1 MESVEEALAALDAAL
16 TTDGLSNLQE
26 LIVRGCWEGQTY
38 TQIAETTGYDDDYI
52 RDVGFQLWRKLSQ
65 SLNEK
70 VSKSNFKTVLRRR
83 ERGQRATILTPV
95 IAPSRFVDWGTA
107 ADVPVFFG
115 RDREFTTLTPW
126 IKENRCRLISILGMG
141 GMGKTSFTIRFA
153 QTLQDEFEVL
163 IWRSLKAA
171 PPLGDLLNNLLKVL
185 APSPEKTLPDNT
197 PGKLEQ
203 LIEYLRQSRC
213 LIILDNFDVLLQ
225 GEQLGGV
232 FQPAYEDYGELLQYV
247 GEIAHNSCVLITSR
261 EKPQGI
267 DGMEGDRLPVRTLYL
282 NGLDPAASAQILR
295 QKELSGTEQDFQ
307 RLIDY
312 YRGHPLALK
321 IISTSIRDLFD
332 GNIAQ
337 FLQQGSGVFN
347 GLQKLLVK
355 QLERLSALEQAI
367 LYWLAINSEP
377 VSFAQLLE
385 DLVPEPTKSK
395 LLEALESLKRR
406 SLIETAK
413 AALTLTLSYGK
424 KEQENSLANTT
435 TDEQLLPPSPYGR
448 GVGGEG
454 QSIRFTL
461 QPVIMECLIDE
472 LIQRVCSEIKAI
484 APQAF
489 LSHALVKAQ
498 IEDNLRDCQTRLILD
513 PLATRLMG
521 HFGSAIALSQQ
532 LHTLR
537 QHLQTLPTH
546 QIGYGGGNL
555 LNLFRHLKTDLVG
568 QDFSGLT
575 LRQAILHDISLRRT
589 NFTQATFRQCSF
601 ANTFGGITHLAFSPD
616 GNRFAT
622 CDSNGNVALWSVNGM
637 HPTAKCIGHDF
648 WTWAVAF
655 SPNSALLASC
665 GQDQTIRL
673 WDTATGHCHKI
684 LKGHTNIVT
693 DVTFSPDGLSLL
705 SCSTDGTVKQ
715 WNLSTGN
722 CMQTFLGHE
731 KCVWGAVFAPDG
743 QHFYSGGEDNC
754 IRYWDLHTGT
764 CLKVFTGHTQWI
776 MAIALSPDGLQLAS
790 ASMDGTLKLWCT
802 ATATCLH
809 TLSGHQAPV
818 LSVAFSPKG
827 RTLASG
833 SYDRTVRLW
842 NARTGICTQ
851 ILNKH
856 TNRIW
861 CVKFHPKGNLL
872 ASGGDDHTARFWNS
886 VTGDPTNTLQGH
898 SNGIYAIALHPNGT
912 LLASAHEDQTVRLWP
927 VPSSPLEPHKSLD
940 KTGDSAFDP
949 PNPLKKGE
957 LELKVPLFKGDL
969 GGSKVSNGP
978 TDRERYAFAPP
989 NPIRPSLEPFQTLRG
1004 HQNRILAIAFSPD
1017 GHTLASGSLDRTIK
1031 LWNPETYQCRLT
1043 LQGHQ
1048 SWIWDV
1054 AFHPNSKTLASASY
1068 DRTVKLWDL
1077 KTGHCTHTL
1086 EGHLGSALSV
1096 AFSPDGQWLASG
1108 GYEQMLKLWHP
1119 ESGECVHTWYAH
1131 PNRVWA
1137 VAFSPNSQ
1145 WLATAGEDGNIIL
1158 WDVETGDRLQTLSG
1172 HSQSV
1177 LCLRFSAD
1185 GRQLFSSSGDRTVK
1199 QWDLQTGQCL
1209 QTLSGH
1215 DHWAWSLALVSAHI
1229 LLSGSQDETIQC
1241 WDLTTGEPLQR
1252 LEVPRPYAGM
1262 NISDTQGLTD
1272 AQRQTLTVLGAICN
1286 RTDEFLNLSQNS
1298 WSG

>member
-1 MESVEEALAALDAAL
+1 VHKSLSNGCSRRLWGQTIWGKGITMKSVEEVLSVLDTVL
-16 TTDGLSNLQE
+16 TPNGLSNLQE
-26 LIVRGCWEGQTY
+26 LIVRGCWERQTY

-52 RDVGFQLWRKLSQ
+52 RDVGFQLWRKLSKA
-65 SLNEK
+65 LNQK
-70 VSKSNFKTVLRRR
+70 VSKSNFKTVLRRHAQ
-83 ERGQRATILTPV
+83 GQQSIVSAPV
-95 IAPSRFVDWGTA
+95 FVPSRLLDWGTA
-107 ADVPVFFG
+107 ADVPLFFG
-115 RDREFTTLTPW
+115 RNREFITLTQW
-126 IKENRCRLISILGMG
+126 IKEHHCRLISILGMG
-141 GMGKTSFTIRFA
+141 GMGKTSFTIRLA

-171 PPLGDLLNNLLKVL
+171 PPLSDLLNNLLKVL
-185 APSPEKTLPDNT
+185 APSPEQTLLDST
-197 PGKLEQ
+197 PGKLEK

-213 LIILDNFDVLLQ
+213 LIILDNFDVLLK
-225 GEQLGGV
+225 GEHLSGV
-232 FQPAYEDYGELLQYV
+232 FQPAYEDYGELLKYV
-247 GEIAHNSCVLITSR
+247 GEIAHNSCILITSR
-261 EKPQGI
+261 EKPEGI

-282 NGLDPAASAQILR
+282 GGLDPSASAQILR
-295 QKELSGTEQDFQ
+295 QKELAGTEQDLQ

-355 QLERLSALEQAI
+355 QLERLSDLEQAI

-377 VSFAQLLE
+377 VSVAQLLE
-385 DLVPEPTKSK
+385 DLVPEPTTSK

-413 AALTLTLSYGK
+413 AALTLALSHGER
-424 KEQENSLANTT
+424 EQENPLANAT
-435 TDEQLLPPSPYGR
+435 TDKQLLPPSPAGR
-448 GVGGEG
+448 WVGGEG
-454 QSIRFTL
+454 NSIRFTL
-461 QPVIMECLIDE
+461 QPVIMECLIDD
-472 LIQRVCSEIKAI
+472 LIQRVCKEIKAI

-489 LSHALVKAQ
+489 LSHALIKAQ
-498 IEDNLRDCQTRLILD
+498 IEDSLRDCQTRLILT
-513 PLATRLMG
+513 PLAAQLIG
-521 HFGSAIALSQQ
+521 HFGSAIALSQHLQ
-532 LHTLR
+532 TLR
-537 QHLQTLPTH
+537 QHLQTLPSH

-555 LNLFRHLKTDLVG
+555 LNLFRHLKIDLVG
-568 QDFSGLT
+568 QDFCGLT
-575 LRQAILHDISLRRT
+575 LRQAILHDVSLRRT

-601 ANTFGGITHLAFSPD
+601 ANTFGGITHIAFSPD

-622 CDSNGNVALWSVNGM
+622 CDSNGDVALWSVNGM

-655 SPNSALLASC
+655 SPNSTLLASC

-673 WDTATGHCHKI
+673 WDTTTGHCHKI

-693 DVTFSPDGLSLL
+693 DVTFSADGTSLL

-715 WNLSTGN
+715 WNLSAGN
-722 CMQTFLGHE
+722 CLQTFIGHE
-731 KCVWGAVFAPDG
+731 KYVWGAVFAPDG

-754 IRYWDLHTGT
+754 IRYWDLHTGA
-764 CLKVFTGHTQWI
+764 CLKVFIGHAQWI

-790 ASMDGTLKLWCT
+790 ASMDGTIKLWCT
-802 ATATCLH
+802 AKANCLH

-818 LSVAFSPKG
+818 LSVAFSPNG

-842 NARTGICTQ
+842 NTRTGVCTQ
-851 ILNKH
+851 ILKKH

-861 CVKFHPKGNLL
+861 CVKFHPNGNLL
-872 ASGGDDHTARFWNS
+872 ASGGDDHTTRFWNPA
-886 VTGDPTNTLQGH
+886 TGDPTTTLQGH
-898 SNGIYAIALHPNGT
+898 SNGIYAISLHPNNT
-912 LLASAHEDQTVRLWP
+912 LLASAHEDQTVRLWQ
-927 VPSSPLEPHKSLD
+927 
-940 KTGDSAFDP
+940 
-949 PNPLKKGE
+949 
-957 LELKVPLFKGDL
+957 VPLA
-969 GGSKVSNGP
+969 STT
-978 TDRERYAFAPP
+978 TDQ
-989 NPIRPSLEPFQTLRG
+989 NTLEPFQTLQG

-1043 LQGHQ
+1043 LQDHQ

-1054 AFHPNSKTLASASY
+1054 AFHPNSKTLASTSY

-1096 AFSPDGQWLASG
+1096 TFSPDGQWLASG
-1108 GYEQMLKLWHP
+1108 GYEQMLKLWNP
-1119 ESGECVHTWYAH
+1119 ESGECVRTWYAH
-1131 PNRVWA
+1131 SNRIWA

-1145 WLATAGEDGNIIL
+1145 WLATAGEDGNIML
-1158 WDVETGDRLQTLSG
+1158 WDVGTGDRLQTLSG

-1209 QTLSGH
+1209 QTFSGH
-1215 DHWAWSLALVSAHI
+1215 EHWVWSLAFASADI
-1229 LLSGSQDETIQC
+1229 LLSGSQDETIRC
-1241 WDLTTGEPLQR
+1241 WGINTGQPRQR

-1262 NISDTQGLTD
+1262 NITGTKGLTD
-1272 AQRQTLTVLGAICN
+1272 AQRQTLTVLGAED
-1286 RTDEFLNLSQNS
+1286 RTFADRPQL
-1298 WSG
+1298 

>member
-1 MESVEEALAALDAAL
+1 MKSVEEALSALDAVL
-16 TTDGLSNLQE
+16 MSNGLSNLQE
-26 LIVRGCWEGQTY
+26 LIVRGSWEGQTY
-38 TQIAETTGYDDDYI
+38 TQIAEFTGYDDDYI
-52 RDVGFQLWRKLSQ
+52 RDVGFQFWRRLSQ
-65 SLNEK
+65 TLNKK
-70 VSKSNFKTVLRRR
+70 VSKSNFKTVLRRHAQ
-83 ERGQRATILTPV
+83 EQHVTVLAPV
-95 IAPSRFVDWGTA
+95 SVPSRLVDWGTA

-115 RDREFTTLTPW
+115 RDREFTSLTHW
-126 IKENRCRLISILGMG
+126 VKDDRCRLISILGMG

-153 QTLQDEFEVL
+153 QTLQDEFDVL

-171 PPLGDLLNNLLKVL
+171 PPLSNLLNNLLKVL
-185 APSPEKTLPDNT
+185 ASSPEQTLPDNT
-197 PGKLEQ
+197 AGKLEK

-232 FQPAYEDYGELLQYV
+232 FQPACEDYGELLQYV

-295 QKELSGTEQDFQ
+295 QKELTGTEQDLQ

-332 GNIAQ
+332 SNITQ

-347 GLQKLLVK
+347 GLQKLLTK
-355 QLERLSALEQAI
+355 QLERLSALEHAI

-377 VSFAQLLE
+377 VSVTQLLE

-413 AALTLTLSYGK
+413 AALTLALSHRER
-424 KEQENSLANTT
+424 EQENSLANTT
-435 TDEQLLPPSPYGR
+435 TEQQHDLLLPSPHGR

-454 QSIRFTL
+454 NTIRFTL
-461 QPVIMECLIDE
+461 QPVIMECLIDD
-472 LIQRVCSEIKAI
+472 LIQRVCDEVKAI
-484 APQAF
+484 SPQVF
-489 LSHALVKAQ
+489 LSHTLIKAQ
-498 IEDNLRDCQTRLILD
+498 TEDNLRDCQTRLIVE
-513 PLATRLMG
+513 PLAARLIG
-521 HFGSAIALSQQ
+521 HFGSAIALSQHLQ
-532 LHTLR
+532 TLR
-537 QHLQTLPTH
+537 QHLQTLPSN

-601 ANTFGGITHLAFSPD
+601 ANTFGGITNLAFSPD

-622 CDSNGNVALWSVNGM
+622 CDSNGNVALWSVAEM

-655 SPNSALLASC
+655 SSNSLLLASC

-673 WDTATGHCHKI
+673 WDTTTGHCHKI

-693 DVTFSPDGLSLL
+693 DVAFSPDGSSLL

-722 CMQTFLGHE
+722 CVQTFLGHE
-731 KCVWGAVFAPDG
+731 KCVWGVVFAPDG
-743 QHFYSGGEDNC
+743 RHFYSGGEDNC
-754 IRYWDLHTGT
+754 IRYWDLDTGD
-764 CLKVFTGHTQWI
+764 CLNVFTGHAQWI

-790 ASMDGTLKLWCT
+790 ASMDGTIKLWCT
-802 ATATCLH
+802 ATGNCLH

-818 LSVAFSPKG
+818 LSVAFSPNG

-833 SYDRTVRLW
+833 SYDQTVRLW
-842 NARTGICTQ
+842 NTRTGACTQ
-851 ILNKH
+851 LLKKH

-861 CVKFHPKGNLL
+861 CVKFHPNGNLL
-872 ASGGDDHTARFWNS
+872 ASGGDDHTTRFWNPC
-886 VTGDPTNTLQGH
+886 TGDSTATLQGH

-912 LLASAHEDQTVRLWP
+912 LLASAHEDQTVRLWQ
-927 VPSSPLEPHKSLD
+927 VPLEAIV
-940 KTGDSAFDP
+940 TAQ
-949 PNPLKKGE
+949 N
-957 LELKVPLFKGDL
+957 
-969 GGSKVSNGP
+969 N
-978 TDRERYAFAPP
+978 
-989 NPIRPSLEPFQTLRG
+989 LEPCQTLRG

-1048 SWIWDV
+1048 SWIWDI
-1054 AFHPNSKTLASASY
+1054 AFHPSSKTLASASY

-1086 EGHLGSALSV
+1086 EGHVGSALSV
-1096 AFSPDGQWLASG
+1096 AFSPNGQWLASG
-1108 GYEQMLKLWHP
+1108 GYEQMLKLWNP
-1119 ESGECVHTWYAH
+1119 ESGECVRTWYAH

-1145 WLATAGEDGNIIL
+1145 WLVTAGEDGNIIL
-1158 WDVETGDRLQTLSG
+1158 WDVETGDRLQTLNG
-1172 HSQSV
+1172 HLQSV
-1177 LCLRFSAD
+1177 LCVRFSAD

-1199 QWDLQTGQCL
+1199 QWDLATSQCL
-1209 QTLSGH
+1209 KTFSGH
-1215 DHWAWSLALVSAHI
+1215 EQWVWSVALASNDI
-1229 LLSGSQDETIQC
+1229 LFSGSQDETIRF
-1241 WDLTTGEPLQR
+1241 WDLKTGQTLQP
-1252 LEVPRPYAGM
+1252 LEVPRPYRDM
-1262 NISDTQGLTD
+1262 NITQAKGLTD
-1272 AQRQTLTVLGAICN
+1272 AQRQTLCILGAID
-1286 RTDEFLNLSQNS
+1286 TLP
-1298 WSG
+1298 

>member
-1 MESVEEALAALDAAL
+1 MTTGSIDEALSTLSAILAPHS
-16 TTDGLSNLQE
+16 LSNLQE
-26 LIVRGCWEGQTY
+26 LIIRHCWQGLTY
-38 TQIAETTGYDDDYI
+38 AQIAESTGYDDDYI
-52 RDVGFQLWRKLSQ
+52 RDVGFQMWRKLSQ
-65 SLNEK
+65 LLGKK
-70 VSKSNFKTVLRRR
+70 VSKSNFKVVLYHHSHQLSNAHTR
-83 ERGQRATILTPV
+83 LTP
-95 IAPSRFVDWGTA
+95 ALSCLLDWGTA
-107 ADVPVFFG
+107 AEVPCFYG
-115 RDREFTTLTPW
+115 RDREFASLTPW
-126 IKENRCRLISILGMG
+126 VKENRCRLINILGMG

-171 PPLGDLLNNLLKVL
+171 PPLSDLLNNLLKVL
-185 APSPEKTLPDNT
+185 APSPEQTLPDNT

-203 LIEYLRQSRC
+203 LIEYLRQNRC

-247 GEIAHNSCVLITSR
+247 GEIAHNSCILITSR

-282 NGLDPAASAQILR
+282 NGLDPAASAQILH
-295 QKELSGTEQDFQ
+295 QKELAGTEQDLQ

-355 QLERLSALEQAI
+355 QLERLSDLEKAI

-377 VSFAQLLE
+377 VSVTQLLE
-385 DLVPEPTKSK
+385 DLVPEPTKAK

-413 AALTLTLSYGK
+413 AA
-424 KEQENSLANTT
+424 ENN
-435 TDEQLLPPSPYGR
+435 
-448 GVGGEG
+448 
-454 QSIRFTL
+454 SIRFTL
-461 QPVIMECLIDE
+461 QPVIMECLIDD
-472 LIQRVCSEIKAI
+472 LIQQVCSEIKAI

-498 IEDNLRDCQTRLILD
+498 TEDNLRDCQTRLILE
-513 PLATRLMG
+513 PLAAKLVG
-521 HFGSAIALSQQ
+521 HFGSAIALSQH
-532 LHTLR
+532 LHALR

-555 LNLFRHLKTDLVG
+555 LNLFRHLKTDLAG

-589 NFTQATFRQCSF
+589 NFAQATFRQCSF
-601 ANTFGGITHLAFSPD
+601 ANTFGGITSLAFSPD

-673 WDTATGHCHKI
+673 WDTTTGHCHKI

-693 DVTFSPDGLSLL
+693 DVTFSPDELSLL

-715 WNLSTGN
+715 WNLATGN
-722 CMQTFLGHE
+722 CVQTFLGHE

-754 IRYWDLHTGT
+754 IRYWDLSTGD
-764 CLKVFTGHTQWI
+764 CLQVFTGHTQWI

-818 LSVAFSPKG
+818 LSVAFSPDG

-842 NARTGICTQ
+842 NTRAGTCIQ
-851 ILNKH
+851 ILKKH

-861 CVKFHPKGNLL
+861 CVKFHPNGNLL
-872 ASGGDDHTARFWNS
+872 ASGGDDHTTRFWNPT
-886 VTGDPTNTLQGH
+886 TGDPNTTLQGH
-898 SNGIYAIALHPNGT
+898 SNGIYAISLHPNNT
-912 LLASAHEDQTVRLWP
+912 LLASAHEDQTVRLWQ
-927 VPSSPLEPHKSLD
+927 
-940 KTGDSAFDP
+940 
-949 PNPLKKGE
+949 
-957 LELKVPLFKGDL
+957 VPLA
-969 GGSKVSNGP
+969 STTTNQN
-978 TDRERYAFAPP
+978 T
-989 NPIRPSLEPFQTLRG
+989 LEPFQTLRG

-1048 SWIWDV
+1048 SWIWDI

-1108 GYEQMLKLWHP
+1108 GYEQMLKLWNP
-1119 ESGECVHTWYAH
+1119 ESGECVRTWYAH
-1131 PNRVWA
+1131 SNRVWA
-1137 VAFSPNSQ
+1137 VAFSPDSQ
-1145 WLATAGEDGNIIL
+1145 WLATAGEDGNIML
-1158 WDVETGDRLQTLSG
+1158 WDVATGDRLQALSG
-1172 HSQSV
+1172 HSQSI

-1199 QWDLQTGQCL
+1199 QWDLQTGKCL

-1215 DHWAWSLALVSAHI
+1215 DHWAWSLALASANL

-1241 WDLTTGEPLQR
+1241 WDVNTGEPLQR

-1262 NISDTQGLTD
+1262 NITGTKGLTD
-1272 AQRQTLTVLGAICN
+1272 AQRQTLTVLGAGDHELADCP
-1286 RTDEFLNLSQNS
+1286 
-1298 WSG
+1298 

>member
-1 MESVEEALAALDAAL
+1 MTSVEEVLSVLDTVL
-16 TTDGLSNLQE
+16 IPDRLSNLQE
-26 LIVRGCWEGQTY
+26 IIVRKCWEGKTY

-52 RDVGFQLWRKLSQ
+52 RDVGFQLWRKLSKT
-65 SLNEK
+65 LNEK
-70 VSKSNFKTVLRRR
+70 VSKSNFKTVLRRHAQ
-83 ERGQRATILTPV
+83 EQHVTVLAPV
-95 IAPSRFVDWGTA
+95 STPSRLVDWGTA

-115 RDREFTTLTPW
+115 RDREFASLAPW
-126 IKENRCRLISILGMG
+126 VKENRCRLISILGMG

-171 PPLGDLLNNLLKVL
+171 PPLSDLLNNLLKVL
-185 APSPEKTLPDNT
+185 VPSPEKTLPDNT

-261 EKPQGI
+261 EKPEGI

-282 NGLDPAASAQILR
+282 GGLDSAASAKILR
-295 QKELSGTEQDFQ
+295 QKELAGTEQDLQ
-307 RLIDY
+307 HLIDY

-337 FLQQGSGVFN
+337 FLKQGSGVFN
-347 GLQKLLVK
+347 GLQKLLTK
-355 QLERLSALEQAI
+355 QFQRLSSLEQAI

-377 VSFAQLLE
+377 VSVNQLLE
-385 DLVPEPTKSK
+385 DLVPEPTKAK

-413 AALTLTLSYGK
+413 AALSLALSPWER
-424 KEQENSLANTT
+424 EQENDVLPSAT
-435 TDEQLLPPSPYGR
+435 TDEQHNLLLPSPAGR
-448 GVGGEG
+448 GIGGEG
-454 QSIRFTL
+454 HSIRFTL
-461 QPVIMECLIDE
+461 QPVIMECLIDD
-472 LIQRVCSEIKAI
+472 LIRQVFGEIKAI

-489 LSHALVKAQ
+489 LSHALIKAQ
-498 IEDNLRDCQTRLILD
+498 IEDSLRDCQTRLILT
-513 PLATRLMG
+513 PLAAQLRG
-521 HFGSAIALSQQ
+521 HFGSAIALSQHLQ
-532 LHTLR
+532 TLR
-537 QHLQTLPTH
+537 QHLQTLPSH

-555 LNLFRHLKTDLVG
+555 LNLFRHLKIDLAG
-568 QDFSGLT
+568 HDFSGLT

-601 ANTFGGITHLAFSPD
+601 ANTFGGITHIAFSPD

-622 CDSNGNVALWSVNGM
+622 CDSNGNVALWSVTGM

-673 WDTATGHCHKI
+673 WDTTTGHCHKI
-684 LKGHTNIVT
+684 LQGHTNIVT
-693 DVTFSPDGLSLL
+693 DVAFSPDGSSLL

-722 CMQTFLGHE
+722 CVQTFVSHE
-731 KCVWGAVFAPDG
+731 KCVWGAVFAADG

-754 IRYWDLHTGT
+754 IRYWDLHTGD

-790 ASMDGTLKLWCT
+790 ASMDGTIKLWCT
-802 ATATCLH
+802 ATISCLH

-818 LSVAFSPKG
+818 LSVAFSPNG

-833 SYDRTVRLW
+833 SYDQTVRLW
-842 NARTGICTQ
+842 NARTGVCTQ
-851 ILNKH
+851 ILKKH

-861 CVKFHPKGNLL
+861 CVKFHPNGNLL
-872 ASGGDDHTARFWNS
+872 ASGGDDHTTRFWNPA
-886 VTGDPTNTLQGH
+886 TGDPTTTLQGH
-898 SNGIYAIALHPNGT
+898 SNGIYAISLHPNRS
-912 LLASAHEDQTVRLWP
+912 LLASAHEDQTVRLWQ
-927 VPSSPLEPHKSLD
+927 
-940 KTGDSAFDP
+940 
-949 PNPLKKGE
+949 
-957 LELKVPLFKGDL
+957 VPL
-969 GGSKVSNGP
+969 SSTATVQN
-978 TDRERYAFAPP
+978 T
-989 NPIRPSLEPFQTLRG
+989 LEPFQTLRG

-1031 LWNPETYQCRLT
+1031 LWNPETHQCRLT
-1043 LQGHQ
+1043 LQGHT

-1096 AFSPDGQWLASG
+1096 AFSPNGQWLASG
-1108 GYEQMLKLWHP
+1108 GYEQMLKLWNP
-1119 ESGECVHTWYAH
+1119 ESGECVRTWYAH

-1137 VAFSPNSQ
+1137 LAFSPDSQ

-1185 GRQLFSSSGDRTVK
+1185 GRQLFSSSGDRTIK
-1199 QWDLQTGQCL
+1199 QWDLQTGKCL
-1209 QTLSGH
+1209 QTFSGH
-1215 DHWAWSLALVSAHI
+1215 EHWVWSLAFASVDI

-1241 WDLTTGEPLQR
+1241 WDLKTGQPRQR

-1262 NISDTQGLTD
+1262 NITGAKGLTD
-1272 AQRQTLTVLGAICN
+1272 AQRQTLTVLGAGDRDLADCP
-1286 RTDEFLNLSQNS
+1286 SP
-1298 WSG
+1298 

>member
-1 MESVEEALAALDAAL
+1 MKSVEEVLSVLDTVL
-16 TTDGLSNLQE
+16 TPYGLSNLQE

-52 RDVGFQLWRKLSQ
+52 RDVGFQLWRKLSKTLHQ
-65 SLNEK
+65 K
-70 VSKSNFKTVLRRR
+70 VSKSNFKTVLRRHVQ
-83 ERGQRATILTPV
+83 GQHAIVSAPV
-95 IAPSRFVDWGTA
+95 SVSSRLLDWGTA
-107 ADVPVFFG
+107 ADVPLFFG
-115 RDREFTTLTPW
+115 RDREFTTLTQW
-126 IKENRCRLISILGMG
+126 VQTDRCRLIGILGMG

-153 QTLQDEFEVL
+153 QTLQNEFEGL

-171 PPLGDLLNNLLKVL
+171 PPLSDLLDNLLKVL
-185 APSPEKTLPDNT
+185 APSPEKTVPDSI

-261 EKPQGI
+261 EKPQGM
-267 DGMEGDRLPVRTLYL
+267 DGMDGDRLPVRTLYL

-295 QKELSGTEQDFQ
+295 QKELAGTEQDLQ

-347 GLQKLLVK
+347 GLQKLLTK
-355 QLERLSALEQAI
+355 QFQRLSSLEQAI

-377 VSFAQLLE
+377 VSVTQLLE
-385 DLVPEPTKSK
+385 DLVPEPTKAK

-413 AALTLTLSYGK
+413 AALTLALSQGER
-424 KEQENSLANTT
+424 EQENDVLPSATT
-435 TDEQLLPPSPYGR
+435 NEKLLLPSPSGR
-448 GVGGEG
+448 GVALSLSKGVGGEG
-454 QSIRFTL
+454 HSIRFTL

-472 LIQRVCSEIKAI
+472 LIQQVCGEIKAI

-498 IEDNLRDCQTRLILD
+498 TEDNLRDCQTRLILQ
-513 PLATRLMG
+513 PLTAQLMG
-521 HFGSAIALSQQ
+521 HFGSAIALSHH
-532 LHTLR
+532 LHALR

-555 LNLFRHLKTDLVG
+555 LNLFRHLKTDLAG

-589 NFTQATFRQCSF
+589 NFTQAAFRQCSF

-616 GNRFAT
+616 GKRFAT
-622 CDSNGNVALWSVNGM
+622 CDSNGSVALWSVTGM

-655 SPNSALLASC
+655 SPNSSLLASC

-684 LKGHTNIVT
+684 LKGHTSIVT
-693 DVTFSPDGLSLL
+693 DVAFSPDGFSLL
-705 SCSTDGTVKQ
+705 SCSTDGTAKQ
-715 WNLSTGN
+715 WDITTGN

-731 KCVWGAVFAPDG
+731 TCVWGVVFAPDG
-743 QHFYSGGEDNC
+743 RHCYSGGEDNC
-754 IRYWDLHTGT
+754 IRYWDLSTGD

-790 ASMDGTLKLWCT
+790 ACLDGSIKLWCT
-802 ATATCLH
+802 ATANCLH

-818 LSVAFSPKG
+818 LSVAFSPNG

-833 SYDRTVRLW
+833 SYDQTVRIW
-842 NARTGICTQ
+842 NARTGACTQ
-851 ILNKH
+851 RLHKH
-856 TNRIW
+856 NNRIW
-861 CVKFHPKGNLL
+861 CVKFHPNGHLL
-872 ASGGDDHTARFWNS
+872 ASGGDDHTARFWNPT
-886 VTGDPTNTLQGH
+886 TGDSTNTLQGH
-898 SNGIYAIALHPNGT
+898 SNGIYAISLHSNNT
-912 LLASAHEDQTVRLWP
+912 LLASGHEDQTVRLWQVLP
-927 VPSSPLEPHKSLD
+927 AS
-940 KTGDSAFDP
+940 TA
-949 PNPLKKGE
+949 
-957 LELKVPLFKGDL
+957 
-969 GGSKVSNGP
+969 
-978 TDRERYAFAPP
+978 TAQT
-989 NPIRPSLEPFQTLRG
+989 ILEPFQTLRG

-1031 LWNPETYQCRLT
+1031 LWNPETYQCHLT

-1108 GYEQMLKLWHP
+1108 GYEQMLKLWNP
-1119 ESGECVHTWYAH
+1119 ESGECVRTWYAH
-1131 PNRVWA
+1131 SNRIWA

-1145 WLATAGEDGNIIL
+1145 WLATAGEDGNIML
-1158 WDVETGDRLQTLSG
+1158 WDAETGDRLQTLSG

-1199 QWDLQTGQCL
+1199 QWDLQTGKCL

-1215 DHWAWSLALVSAHI
+1215 DHWAWSLALASANI

-1241 WDLTTGEPLQR
+1241 WDVNTGKPLQR

-1262 NISDTQGLTD
+1262 NITDTKGLTD
-1272 AQRQTLTVLGAICN
+1272 AQRQTLTVLGAED
-1286 RTDEFLNLSQNS
+1286 RTFADRPQL
-1298 WSG
+1298 